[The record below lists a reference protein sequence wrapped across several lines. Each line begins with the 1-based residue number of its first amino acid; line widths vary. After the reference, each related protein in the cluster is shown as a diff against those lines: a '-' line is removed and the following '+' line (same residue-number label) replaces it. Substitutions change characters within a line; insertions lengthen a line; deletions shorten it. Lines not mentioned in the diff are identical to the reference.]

1 MLGWPIMAPS
11 RLKLTT
17 TVMSIG
23 LARESGGGFQQECNL
38 AKMSLRVSSCCGSA
52 RAPPANASH
61 RAAAANQGNVL
72 LRRVAIASLYVGR
85 DFYLHHL
92 VRVRPLTPPSAGR
105 GPPPP

>member
-1 MLGWPIMAPS
+1 MAPS

-52 RAPPANASH
+52 DALAANASH
-61 RAAAANQGNVL
+61 RAAAANQRNGL
-72 LRRVAIASLYVGR
+72 LRGVAITSLDVGR
-85 DFYLHHL
+85 DLHLHHL
-92 VRVRPLTPPSAGR
+92 VGVGHLTARRTGR
-105 GPPPP
+105 RFLQL